1 MSAFLWLDDNSQL
14 IKRANDKYVPA
25 KLDTLSDDDIAAL
38 EIGIQ
43 GDNDLLRA
51 EYDKVHE
58 QMLSGLLRLVCTNI
72 SPAVVIR
79 RAVLFIE

>member
-58 QMLSGLLRLVCTNI
+58 QMLSGLLR
-72 SPAVVIR
+72 
-79 RAVLFIE
+79 